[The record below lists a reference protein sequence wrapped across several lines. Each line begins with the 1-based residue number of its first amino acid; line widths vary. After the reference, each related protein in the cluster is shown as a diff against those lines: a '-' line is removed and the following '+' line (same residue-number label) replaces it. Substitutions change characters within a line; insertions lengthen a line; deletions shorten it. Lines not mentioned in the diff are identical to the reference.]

1 MPAHPPIYG
10 FDLVT
15 DTLGDTVDPVANRI
29 EAIAVDTGRDVE
41 VLTGDER
48 TMLVDLD
55 DLLVA
60 LAPGVIAT
68 WNGSL
73 LDLPLIAHRS
83 AMHDL
88 SLDLVIRTDRRAAPA
103 SPILELDHAVC
114 GAWGHHQH
122 VDLRRV
128 YAAVSRWRK
137 RGRLDPETMIPP
149 ANELAPRDPAKDAR
163 LARRLAERRW
173 GQARKFVD
181 RMPERA
187 GTTVNTVFDDH
198 TELAI
203 DDAAAVSGSPAGPNR
218 AADAMVQMPRRR
230 RSDR

>member
-15 DTLGDTVDPVANRI
+15 DTLGDSVDPAVNRI
-29 EAIAVDTGRDVE
+29 VSIGIDTGRDVD

-55 DLLVA
+55 QLLA
-60 LAPGVIAT
+60 SIEPGVIAT

-73 LDLPLIAHRS
+73 LDLPLIARRS
-83 AMHDL
+83 AVHEVVT
-88 SLDLVIRTDRRAAPA
+88 DLVVRPDRRAAPP

-114 GAWGHHQH
+114 GAWGAHQH

-149 ANELAPRDPAKDAR
+149 AHELAPRDPGKDAR

-181 RMPERA
+181 RMPDRA
-187 GTTVNTVFDDH
+187 GAPIGVVEPRPT
-198 TELAI
+198 AI
-203 DDAAAVSGSPAGPNR
+203 
-218 AADAMVQMPRRR
+218 AADESMGQMPRRR
-230 RSDR
+230 RSDH